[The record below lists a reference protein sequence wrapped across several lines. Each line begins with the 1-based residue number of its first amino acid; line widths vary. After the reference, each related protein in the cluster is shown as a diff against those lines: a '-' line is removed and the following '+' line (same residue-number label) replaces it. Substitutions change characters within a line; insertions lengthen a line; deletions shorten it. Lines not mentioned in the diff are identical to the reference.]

1 MTTAQAVA
9 VSVVMPCC
17 NERGAVEA
25 TVRAVAAALGE
36 VPGSE
41 IVVVDDGSSDGS
53 AAILDR
59 LTAGEVPDL
68 ELVRHR
74 SNRGYG
80 AAIKNGVSRARGEL
94 VVLIDADGT
103 YPAERIPELVAAAGD
118 AAMVVGA
125 RTAPGARHPFA
136 RKPAKA
142 LLRAWVS
149 WLVGE
154 TVPDM
159 NSGLRVVRREL
170 FERYARLLPDGFS
183 LTTTLTVALMRS
195 GAEVRFVPVEYRRR
209 VGRSKIRPLRDT
221 VGFVQTVLRIGMY
234 FAPMRVVMP
243 IAALL
248 GAGFAA
254 SLAYDV
260 IVLRDLTEKT
270 LLLLLSALQI
280 GVLAL
285 LADLINRLRD

>member
-1 MTTAQAVA
+1 MT
-9 VSVVMPCC
+9 VSVVMPCH
-17 NERGAVEA
+17 NEEGALEP
-25 TVRAVAAALGE
+25 TLRAVAAALAA

-41 IVVVDDGSSDGS
+41 IVVVDDGSTDGS
-53 AAILDR
+53 GAVLER
-59 LTAGEVPDL
+59 LTSGGEIHDL
-68 ELVRHR
+68 TLVRLAR
-74 SNRGYG
+74 NRGYG
-80 AAIKNGVSRARGEL
+80 AAIKRGVRRARGEL

-103 YPAERIPELVAAAGD
+103 YPAERIPQLVAAASD

-125 RTAPGARHPFA
+125 RTAPGASHPFA
-136 RKPAKA
+136 RRPAKA

-154 TVPDM
+154 RVPDM
-159 NSGLRVVRREL
+159 NSGLRVVRRDL
-170 FERYARLLPDGFS
+170 LERYAPLLPDGFS

-221 VGFVQTVLRIGMY
+221 LGFMQTVLRIGMY

-248 GAGFAA
+248 GAGFAV
-254 SLAYDV
+254 SLGYDV
-260 IVLRDLTEKT
+260 LVLRDLTEKT
-270 LLLLLSALQI
+270 LLLLLSSLQI

-285 LADLINRLRD
+285 LADMLNRFRD